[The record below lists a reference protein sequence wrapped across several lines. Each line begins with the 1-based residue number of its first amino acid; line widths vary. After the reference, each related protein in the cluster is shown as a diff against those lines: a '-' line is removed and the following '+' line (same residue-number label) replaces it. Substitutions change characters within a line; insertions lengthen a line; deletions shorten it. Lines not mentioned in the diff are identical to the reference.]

1 MTRWAVHGEERI
13 YSSRWIDLRLAH
25 VELPDGTRFPHH
37 VVRMHRDAVGVVAID
52 PARGILLIH
61 RHRFVTD
68 TWGWEVPAG
77 AIDEGETAEE
87 AAVRETLE
95 ETGWRPGA
103 LERIGWCHPSNGL
116 MDQRFLFFVASG
128 AEHVGEPTDRNE
140 VERVEWK
147 PVDEVR
153 RLLAADGLRDGLS
166 VTGLALALAQGRA

>member
-1 MTRWAVHGEERI
+1 MTRWTVHGEQRV
-13 YSSRWIDLRLAH
+13 YSSYWIDLRLAD

-52 PARGILLIH
+52 RDRGILLLH

-68 TWGWEVPAG
+68 TWGWEIPAG
-77 AIDEGETAEE
+77 AVDEGETLVE
-87 AAVRETLE
+87 AAVRETVE
-95 ETGWRPGA
+95 ETGWRPGR
-103 LERIGWCHPSNGL
+103 LELIGWSYPSNGL
-116 MDQRFLFFVASG
+116 MDQRFHYFVADG
-128 AEHVGEPTDRNE
+128 AEHVGEPSDVAE
-140 VERVEWK
+140 VERVEWM